1 MFFYHDSLV
10 AARPF
15 SNILRSFQNIE
26 GLPFADVLSEKDIRG
41 AFAAADCR
49 FGEGEHDVFTPAVT
63 LWAFLSQTLFAGSD
77 RSCDAAVLRIRQ
89 MLTLQGKS
97 ACAFNSGGYCKAR
110 AKIDESVPQ
119 SLLRIM
125 ADRAEEKAKSA
136 WTWNG
141 RKHVYFVDGT
151 EVSGPDTA
159 ENQDVYPQSGN
170 QAEGC
175 GFPLMRCVV
184 LTSFTTAMVRS
195 VAIGPHHGK
204 GTGETA
210 LFRGLIETIPAGSV
224 VVGDRYHC
232 SYFAFAELR
241 KKGIDVVTRAT
252 NFRLAALG
260 KRDTFT
266 RLKNGDL
273 LVTWHKP
280 KRLGW
285 MNVEEYQEVPDTLSI
300 RLTEVY
306 VREKGSRVRHLHV
319 VTTLL
324 DTDDVS
330 SKSLANLYKKRWHVE
345 LDLRSIKTM
354 MGLDILRGKTPHM
367 MRLELFVGL
376 LAYNLIRLTILNS
389 AAVADGA
396 PRNISFT
403 AAKILITT
411 DWSIMLFLPSTALYP
426 YLMSNL
432 RALTKH
438 CVGHRGGRLE
448 PRVVKRRPKAFPRQQ
463 EPRESLRKKLVVDYA
478 IKLCV

>member
-1 MFFYHDSLV
+1 MS
-10 AARPF
+10 
-15 SNILRSFQNIE
+15 
-26 GLPFADVLSEKDIRG
+26 
-41 AFAAADCR
+41 
-49 FGEGEHDVFTPAVT
+49 
-63 LWAFLSQTLFAGSD
+63 
-77 RSCDAAVLRIRQ
+77 
-89 MLTLQGKS
+89 
-97 ACAFNSGGYCKAR
+97 
-110 AKIDESVPQ
+110 
-119 SLLRIM
+119 
-125 ADRAEEKAKSA
+125 
-136 WTWNG
+136 
-141 RKHVYFVDGT
+141 
-151 EVSGPDTA
+151 
-159 ENQDVYPQSGN
+159 
-170 QAEGC
+170 
-175 GFPLMRCVV
+175 
-184 LTSFTTAMVRS
+184 
-195 VAIGPHHGK
+195 
-204 GTGETA
+204 
-210 LFRGLIETIPAGSV
+210 
-224 VVGDRYHC
+224 
-232 SYFAFAELR
+232 
-241 KKGIDVVTRAT
+241 
-252 NFRLAALG
+252 
-260 KRDTFT
+260 
-266 RLKNGDL
+266 
-273 LVTWHKP
+273 
-280 KRLGW
+280 
-285 MNVEEYQEVPDTLSI
+285 VEEYRDVPDTLSV
-300 RLTEVY
+300 RLSEVC
-306 VREKGSRVRHLHV
+306 VREKGFRVRHLHV